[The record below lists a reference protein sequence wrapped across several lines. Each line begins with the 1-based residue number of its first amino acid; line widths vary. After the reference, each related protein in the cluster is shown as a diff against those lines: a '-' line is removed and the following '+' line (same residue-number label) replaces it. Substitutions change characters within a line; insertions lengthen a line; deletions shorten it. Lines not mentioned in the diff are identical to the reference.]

1 MDIHSDCKIFIH
13 TSVYFFDNLPPR
25 EWKSAKITLME
36 WAGDGLFSNFA
47 AVMKNYG
54 TILVIDDNEAILTAL
69 KYCLAGTFDKV
80 LTMTSPEGVI
90 SLLKQEDVSIILL
103 DMNFTLG
110 VNSGQDG
117 LVWLQ
122 ALRKHHPEIPVVLIT
137 AYADVQLAVR
147 GLKRGAADFITK
159 PWDNDELVRKL
170 KDVLD
175 AADEVATLDK
185 VEADHIRRA
194 IDRCHGNLTKA
205 AEVLGITRQTLYNKI
220 KKLQ

>member
-1 MDIHSDCKIFIH
+1 
-13 TSVYFFDNLPPR
+13 
-25 EWKSAKITLME
+25 
-36 WAGDGLFSNFA
+36 
-47 AVMKNYG
+47 MKDYG

-69 KYCLAGTFDKV
+69 KYCLAGTFEKV
-80 LTMTSPEGVI
+80 KTLTSPESVI
-90 SLLKQEDVSIILL
+90 SVLNQEEVDIILL

-110 VNSGQDG
+110 VNNGQDG

-122 ALRKHHPEIPVVLIT
+122 AIRKHHPEIPVVLIT

-159 PWDNDELVRKL
+159 PWDNNELVRKL
-170 KDVLD
+170 KDVLE
-175 AADEVATLDK
+175 ASNEVAPLDE

-194 IDRCHGNLTKA
+194 VDRCHGNLTKA
-205 AEVLGITRQTLYNKI
+205 AEMLGITRQTLYNKM

>member
-1 MDIHSDCKIFIH
+1 
-13 TSVYFFDNLPPR
+13 
-25 EWKSAKITLME
+25 
-36 WAGDGLFSNFA
+36 
-47 AVMKNYG
+47 MKNYG

-69 KYCLAGTFDKV
+69 KYCLAGTFEKV
-80 LTMTSPEGVI
+80 MTMTSPESVI
-90 SLLKQEDVSIILL
+90 SFLKQEEVDIILL

-117 LVWLQ
+117 LLWLQ
-122 ALRKHHPEIPVVLIT
+122 AIRKHYPDIPVVLIT

-159 PWDNDELVRKL
+159 PWDNDELLRKL
-170 KDVLD
+170 KDVLE
-175 AADEVATLDK
+175 ASDEVATLDE

-194 IDRCHGNLTKA
+194 LDRCHGNLSKA
-205 AEVLGITRQTLYNKI
+205 ADLLGITRQTLYNKM

>member
-1 MDIHSDCKIFIH
+1 
-13 TSVYFFDNLPPR
+13 
-25 EWKSAKITLME
+25 
-36 WAGDGLFSNFA
+36 
-47 AVMKNYG
+47 MKNYG

-69 KYCLAGTFDKV
+69 KYCLAGTFEKV
-80 LTMTSPEGVI
+80 MTMTSPESVI
-90 SLLKQEDVSIILL
+90 SFLKQEEVDIILL

-117 LVWLQ
+117 LLWLQ
-122 ALRKHHPEIPVVLIT
+122 AIRKHHPEIPVVLIT

-159 PWDNDELVRKL
+159 PWDNDELLRKL
-170 KDVLD
+170 KDVLE
-175 AADEVATLDK
+175 ASDEVATLDE

-194 IDRCHGNLTKA
+194 LDRCHGNLSKA
-205 AEVLGITRQTLYNKI
+205 ADLLGITRQTLYNKM